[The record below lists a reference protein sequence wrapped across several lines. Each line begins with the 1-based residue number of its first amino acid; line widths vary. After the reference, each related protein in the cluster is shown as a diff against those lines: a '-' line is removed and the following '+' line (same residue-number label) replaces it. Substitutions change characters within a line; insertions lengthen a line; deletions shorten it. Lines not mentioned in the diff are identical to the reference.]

1 MNTQNTNTAT
11 FNEVKQPRLTPSFE
25 DIVKYGIVLDLNSN
39 RLDKDLFYTAE
50 DLSNELGLNFNEV
63 NNEMRKDFDNDKA
76 YSTAL
81 KVFMKYFGEYTT
93 LYQDG
98 EEIELGS

>member
-1 MNTQNTNTAT
+1 MKTQTQTQT
-11 FNEVKQPRLTPSFE
+11 TRLTPSFE
-25 DIVKYGIVLDLNSN
+25 DILKYGIALDLNSN

-50 DLSNELGLNFNEV
+50 DLSSDLGLNFNEI
-63 NNEMRKDFDNDKA
+63 NNEMRKDFDTALD

-98 EEIELGS
+98 EVVELVSI